1 MAKESVHESLK
12 ARTLHI
18 KGIPVEDRTGNGL
31 KVVLERFLRDEVGGG
46 KILAI

>member
-1 MAKESVHESLK
+1 MLKLNSHEWLK

-18 KGIPVEDRTGNGL
+18 KGVPNEDRTGNGL
-31 KVVLERFLRDEVGGG
+31 KQVLQKFLDQQGGG

>member
-1 MAKESVHESLK
+1 MARTVSHEWLK

-18 KGIPVEDRTGNGL
+18 KGIPEEDRTGDGL
-31 KVVLERFLRDEVGGG
+31 KFIIEQFIKNHCEGG